1 MTKLT
6 TITYLF
12 MGLSVAMSCLR
23 ADMTPSPNSTTQP
36 LPSVSQPANTNAAP
50 ADSASASPVDDKTK
64 QETKSLLPTFDP
76 KTETVA
82 WDGGTWKV
90 ENNRLF
96 RSQFVK
102 YLNDPE
108 ETDKISTQYSDLL
121 AQIQQLLTP
130 GQTSDTSVDQAW
142 KLLFEAAKFR
152 ADSQLCND
160 IADAV
165 YASWQCKSEQAHLAK
180 ANDSIRSEKEN
191 IAWNMEQE
199 VSQDDLLKSPA
210 GGSSG
215 TGAAGGDDATR
226 ASMENDEMRRE
237 IRLKPDQDRLEE
249 LEAQSKANSIK
260 LEASELQ
267 AKIQFQT
274 MIVQMFFQRRF
285 EHVIIACRFYQAIFG
300 DGDQKLLLG
309 EQIKATLTSSSGID
323 PTISVISALTHEAIQ
338 NVNDGIDAYLFMM
351 KKGELDGAT
360 ERLQEAYAMGLNLP
374 AVKTL
379 PRSQK
384 ELGYEYTQKS
394 NQLLDALDVK
404 DYDRAQKL
412 ADELQKM
419 ATDFNPT
426 KPIAVIQTAQTISR
440 MHLAKAKAAASQNDE
455 KTLETELAAAADIWP
470 RNPDLEKLSVGI
482 FNQADLQQHTLSD
495 LDSLMAQKNYRQI
508 YEDKA
513 KYIAATATQP
523 DKAKQLG
530 DILEK
535 MEEIELSLV
544 QADRYSKMGDYRG
557 AWECLEVNRRSLPED
572 TKLNEARL
580 NYATQAAEFVEELNT
595 AAQQEKDG
603 NMGSSLS
610 LYLQAYADYPP
621 SKLAQEGIQK
631 VMGELVPD
639 LKGNVAGQDGKIAGA
654 LTK

>member
-1 MTKLT
+1 MKKL
-6 TITYLF
+6 IRNIFVFAGSIIIASSLQ
-12 MGLSVAMSCLR
+12 
-23 ADMTPSPNSTTQP
+23 ADLTPSPSSATQP
-36 LPSVSQPANTNAAP
+36 LPTAPQPANTNAAP
-50 ADSASASPVDDKTK
+50 ADGGPLVDDGTK
-64 QETKSLLPTFDP
+64 ADAKSLLPTFDP
-76 KTETVA
+76 KSETVA

-90 ENNRLF
+90 ENNRIF

-108 ETDKISTQYSDLL
+108 ETDKASTEYEATL

-130 GQTSDTSVDQAW
+130 GRATDANVDQAW

-165 YASWQCKSEQAHLAK
+165 YALWQTKSEQSHLAN
-180 ANDSIRSEKEN
+180 ANDSIVSEEKTL
-191 IAWNMEQE
+191 AWNMEQS
-199 VSQDDLLKSPA
+199 VSQDDLFAAPT
-210 GGSSG
+210 G
-215 TGAAGGDDATR
+215 TDDAAR
-226 ASMENDEMRRE
+226 SAMEDEQLKRE
-237 IRLKPDQDRLEE
+237 IRLKPDQERLAE
-249 LEAQSKANSIK
+249 LEAQSKANSVK

-285 EHVIIACRFYQAIFG
+285 EHVIISCQFYQAIFG

-309 EQIKATLTSSSGID
+309 EQIKSMLTSSSGID
-323 PTISVISALTHEAIQ
+323 PTVSVVSALTHEAIQ
-338 NVNDGIDAYLFMM
+338 NVNDGVDAYHFMM
-351 KKGELDGAT
+351 SKGELDGAT

-374 AVKTL
+374 AIKTL

-404 DYDRAQKL
+404 DYDGAQKL
-412 ADELQKM
+412 VDDLEKM
-419 ATDFNPT
+419 ATDFDPT
-426 KPIAVIQTAQTISR
+426 KPLAAIQTAQTSSR
-440 MHLAKAKAAASQNDE
+440 MHLAKAAASQNDE
-455 KTLETELAAAADIWP
+455 KTLETELTAAADIWP
-470 RNPDLEKLSVGI
+470 RNPDLEKLSLGI

-513 KYIAATATQP
+513 KYIAATATEP

-544 QADRYSKMGDYRG
+544 QADRYAKIGDYRG
-557 AWECLEVNRRSLPED
+557 AWECLEINRRTLPED
-572 TKLNEARL
+572 TKLSEARL
-580 NYATQAAEFVEELNT
+580 NYATQAADFVETLNT

-603 NMGSSLS
+603 NLGSSLS
-610 LYLQAYADYPP
+610 LYLQAYNDYPP

-631 VMGELVPD
+631 VVGELVPD
-639 LKGNVAGQDGKIAGA
+639 IKGNGPGQDSAVAGDPAK
-654 LTK
+654 

>member
-1 MTKLT
+1 MKKFGV
-6 TITYLF
+6 ISF
-12 MGLSVAMSCLR
+12 MVAGGVMVTSSLW
-23 ADMTPSPNSTTQP
+23 ADLTPSPDSTTQP
-36 LPSVSQPANTNAAP
+36 LPTAPQPVNTNAAP
-50 ADSASASPVDDKTK
+50 ADNSPLVDDKAK
-64 QETKSLLPTFDP
+64 GDAKSLLPTFDP
-76 KTETVA
+76 KSETVA
-82 WDGGTWKV
+82 WDGGQWKI

-108 ETDKISTQYSDLL
+108 ETDKASVQYEAVL

-130 GQTSDTSVDQAW
+130 GQATDASVDQAW

-165 YASWQCKSEQAHLAK
+165 YALWQTKSEQTHLAT
-180 ANDSIRSEKEN
+180 ANDSIRSEEETL
-191 IAWNMEQE
+191 AWNMEQE
-199 VSQDDLLKSPA
+199 VSQDNLFASPA
-210 GGSSG
+210 GK
-215 TGAAGGDDATR
+215 DDAART
-226 ASMENDEMRRE
+226 SMEDEQLKRE
-237 IRLKPDQDRLEE
+237 IRLKPDQERLEE
-249 LEAQSKANSIK
+249 LEGQSKANAVK

-285 EHVIIACRFYQAIFG
+285 EHVIIACQFYQAIFG

-309 EQIKATLTSSSGID
+309 EQIKSMLTSSSGID
-323 PTISVISALTHEAIQ
+323 PTVSVVSSLTHEAIQ
-338 NVNDGIDAYLFMM
+338 SVNDGIDAYLFMM
-351 KKGELDGAT
+351 KKGELEGAT
-360 ERLQEAYAMGLNLP
+360 ERLQEAYSMGLNLP

-379 PRSQK
+379 PRDQK
-384 ELGYEYTQKS
+384 ELAYEYTQQS
-394 NQLLDALDVK
+394 NELLDALEVK

-412 ADELQKM
+412 VDSLQKM

-426 KPIAVIQTAQTISR
+426 KPLAVIQTAQTISR

-455 KTLETELAAAADIWP
+455 KTLETELTAAADLWP
-470 RNPDLEKLSVGI
+470 RNPDLEKLSLGI

-544 QADRYSKMGDYRG
+544 QADRYAGIGDYRG
-557 AWECLEVNRRSLPED
+557 AWECLEINRRNLPED
-572 TKLNEARL
+572 TKLSEARL
-580 NYATQAAEFVEELNT
+580 NYATQAADFVQELNT
-595 AAQQEKDG
+595 AAQKEKDG
-603 NMGSSLS
+603 NLGSSLS
-610 LYLQAYADYPP
+610 LYLQAYNEYPP
-621 SKLAQEGIQK
+621 SKLAEEGIRK
-631 VMGELVPD
+631 VTGELVPD
-639 LKGNVAGQDGKIAGA
+639 IKGSGAPQEGKVAGDGSQ
-654 LTK
+654 

>member
-1 MTKLT
+1 MKKLIRIVFT
-6 TITYLF
+6 FAGWVVT
-12 MGLSVAMSCLR
+12 ASCIQ

-36 LPSVSQPANTNAAP
+36 LPTAPQPANTNAAP
-50 ADSASASPVDDKTK
+50 ADGGPLVDDGTK
-64 QETKSLLPTFDP
+64 ADAKSLLPTFDP
-76 KTETVA
+76 KSETVA

-90 ENNRLF
+90 ENNRIF

-108 ETDKISTQYSDLL
+108 ETDKASTQYEAIL

-130 GQTSDTSVDQAW
+130 GQATDANVDQAW

-165 YASWQCKSEQAHLAK
+165 YALWQTKSEQSHLAT
-180 ANDSIRSEKEN
+180 ANESIRSEEN
-191 IAWNMEQE
+191 TLAWNMEQS
-199 VSQDDLLKSPA
+199 VSQDDLFASP
-210 GGSSG
+210 
-215 TGAAGGDDATR
+215 TGKDNASAQ
-226 ASMENDEMRRE
+226 ASMEDAQLKRE
-237 IRLKPDQDRLEE
+237 IRLKPDQERLAE
-249 LEAQSKANSIK
+249 LEAQSKENSVK

-285 EHVIIACRFYQAIFG
+285 EHVIISCQFYQAIFG

-309 EQIKATLTSSSGID
+309 AQIKAMLTSSSGID
-323 PTISVISALTHEAIQ
+323 PTVSVVSALTHEAIQ
-338 NVNDGIDAYLFMM
+338 NVNDGVDAYNFMM
-351 KKGELDGAT
+351 SKGELDGAT
-360 ERLQEAYAMGLNLP
+360 ERLQEAYAMGQNLP
-374 AVKTL
+374 AIKTL

-404 DYDRAQKL
+404 DYDGAQKL
-412 ADELQKM
+412 VDQLQKM
-419 ATDFNPT
+419 ATDFDPT
-426 KPIAVIQTAQTISR
+426 KPLAAIQTAQTISR

-455 KTLETELAAAADIWP
+455 KTLETELTAAADIWP
-470 RNPDLEKLSVGI
+470 RNPDLEKLSLGI

-513 KYIAATATQP
+513 KYIAATATEP

-544 QADRYSKMGDYRG
+544 QADRYAKIGDYRG
-557 AWECLEVNRRSLPED
+557 AWECLEINRRTLPED
-572 TKLNEARL
+572 TKLSEARL
-580 NYATQAAEFVEELNT
+580 NYATQAADFVETLNT

-603 NMGSSLS
+603 NLGSSLS
-610 LYLQAYADYPP
+610 LYLQAYNDYPP
-621 SKLAQEGIQK
+621 SKLAQEGIQQ
-631 VMGELVPD
+631 VVSELVPD
-639 LKGNVAGQDGKIAGA
+639 IKSDAGNGTTQDQDNKIAGDPA
-654 LTK
+654 K

>member
-1 MTKLT
+1 MKKL
-6 TITYLF
+6 IRNIFVFAGSIIIASSLQ
-12 MGLSVAMSCLR
+12 
-23 ADMTPSPNSTTQP
+23 ADLTPSPSSATQP
-36 LPSVSQPANTNAAP
+36 LPTAPQPANTNAAP
-50 ADSASASPVDDKTK
+50 ADGGPLVDDGTK
-64 QETKSLLPTFDP
+64 A
-76 KTETVA
+76 ETVA

-90 ENNRLF
+90 ENNRIF

-108 ETDKISTQYSDLL
+108 ETDKASTEYEATL

-130 GQTSDTSVDQAW
+130 GRATDANVDQAW

-165 YASWQCKSEQAHLAK
+165 YALWQTKSEQSHLAN
-180 ANDSIRSEKEN
+180 ANDSIVSEEKTL
-191 IAWNMEQE
+191 AWNMEQS
-199 VSQDDLLKSPA
+199 VSQDDLFAAPT
-210 GGSSG
+210 G
-215 TGAAGGDDATR
+215 TDDAAR
-226 ASMENDEMRRE
+226 SAMEDEQLKRE
-237 IRLKPDQDRLEE
+237 IRLKPDQERLAE
-249 LEAQSKANSIK
+249 LEAQSKANSVK

-285 EHVIIACRFYQAIFG
+285 EHVIISCQFYQAIFG

-309 EQIKATLTSSSGID
+309 EQIKSMLTSSSGID
-323 PTISVISALTHEAIQ
+323 PTVSVVSALTHEAIQ
-338 NVNDGIDAYLFMM
+338 NVNDGVDAYHFMM
-351 KKGELDGAT
+351 SKGELDGAT

-374 AVKTL
+374 AIKTL

-404 DYDRAQKL
+404 DYDGAQKL
-412 ADELQKM
+412 VDDLEKM
-419 ATDFNPT
+419 ATDFDPT
-426 KPIAVIQTAQTISR
+426 KPLAAIQTAQTISR

-455 KTLETELAAAADIWP
+455 KTLETELTAAADIWP
-470 RNPDLEKLSVGI
+470 RNPDLEKLSLGI

-513 KYIAATATQP
+513 KYIAATATEP

-544 QADRYSKMGDYRG
+544 QADRYAKIGDYRG
-557 AWECLEVNRRSLPED
+557 AWECLEINRRTLPED
-572 TKLNEARL
+572 TKLSEARL
-580 NYATQAAEFVEELNT
+580 NYATQAADFVETLNT

-603 NMGSSLS
+603 NLGSSLS
-610 LYLQAYADYPP
+610 LYLQAYNDYPP

-631 VMGELVPD
+631 VVGELVPD
-639 LKGNVAGQDGKIAGA
+639 IKGNGPGQDSAVAGDPAK
-654 LTK
+654 

>member
-1 MTKLT
+1 MKKLNS
-6 TITYLF
+6 IVF
-12 MGLSVAMSCLR
+12 VFVAWVVAAPCLH
-23 ADMTPSPNSTTQP
+23 ADMTPSPGSSTQP
-36 LPSVSQPANTNAAP
+36 LPTAPTPASTNAAP
-50 ADSASASPVDDKTK
+50 ADGGPLVDDGTK
-64 QETKSLLPTFDP
+64 AEVKSLLPTFDP

-90 ENNRLF
+90 ENNRIF

-108 ETDKISTQYSDLL
+108 ESDKASTQYEAVL
-121 AQIQQLLTP
+121 AQIQQLLTV
-130 GQTSDTSVDQAW
+130 GQATDANVDQAW

-165 YASWQCKSEQAHLAK
+165 YASWQCKSEQSHLAT
-180 ANDSIRSEKEN
+180 ANDSIRSEEQTL
-191 IAWNMEQE
+191 AWNMEQS
-199 VSQDDLLKSPA
+199 VSQDDLFATP
-210 GGSSG
+210 SG
-215 TGAAGGDDATR
+215 KDDAAR
-226 ASMENDEMRRE
+226 AAMEDEQLKRE
-237 IRLKPDQDRLEE
+237 IRLKPDQERLAE
-249 LEAQSKANSIK
+249 LEAQSKTNSVK

-285 EHVIIACRFYQAIFG
+285 EHVIIACQFYQAIFG

-309 EQIKATLTSSSGID
+309 EQIKAMLTSSSGID
-323 PTISVISALTHEAIQ
+323 PTVSVVSALTHEAIQ
-338 NVNDGIDAYLFMM
+338 NVNDGVDAYLFMM
-351 KKGELDGAT
+351 SKGELDGAT

-374 AVKTL
+374 TVKTL

-394 NQLLDALDVK
+394 NQLVDALDVK
-404 DYDRAQKL
+404 DYDGAQKL
-412 ADELQKM
+412 VDELQKM

-426 KPIAVIQTAQTISR
+426 KPLAVIQTAQTISR

-455 KTLETELAAAADIWP
+455 KTLETELTAAADIWP
-470 RNPDLEKLSVGI
+470 RNPDLEKLSLGI
-482 FNQADLQQHTLSD
+482 FNQADLQQHTLAD

-513 KYIAATATQP
+513 RYIAATATEP
-523 DKAKQLG
+523 DKARQLG

-544 QADRYSKMGDYRG
+544 QADRYAKIGDYRG
-557 AWECLEVNRRSLPED
+557 AWECLEINRRTLPED
-572 TKLNEARL
+572 TKLSEARL
-580 NYATQAAEFVEELNT
+580 NYATQAADFVEELNT

-603 NMGSSLS
+603 NLGSSLA
-610 LYLQAYADYPP
+610 LYLQAYNEYPP

-631 VMGELVPD
+631 VVGELVPD
-639 LKGNVAGQDGKIAGA
+639 IKGNGTPGDSTVAGDPPK
-654 LTK
+654 

>member
-1 MTKLT
+1 MRNPGHLVFAFAS
-6 TITYLF
+6 LAV
-12 MGLSVAMSCLR
+12 VAPCLR
-23 ADMTPSPNSTTQP
+23 ADLTTAPNGATQP
-36 LPSVSQPANTNAAP
+36 LPTAQPAPNTNAAP
-50 ADSASASPVDDKTK
+50 ADGSNAPLVDDSTK
-64 QETKSLLPTFDP
+64 AAAKSLLPTFDP
-76 KTETVA
+76 KSEIVA

-108 ETDKISTQYSDLL
+108 ETDKASTQYEAIL
-121 AQIQQLLTP
+121 AQIQQLLAP
-130 GQTSDTSVDQAW
+130 GQATDANVDQAW

-165 YASWQCKSEQAHLAK
+165 YALWQCKSEQAHLAK
-180 ANDSIRSEKEN
+180 ANDSIRSEEQTL
-191 IAWNMEQE
+191 AWNMEQS
-199 VSQDDLLKSPA
+199 VSQDDLFAAP
-210 GGSSG
+210 
-215 TGAAGGDDATR
+215 TGKDDAAR
-226 ASMENDEMRRE
+226 ATMEDEQLKRE
-237 IRLKPDQDRLEE
+237 IRLKPDEERLAD
-249 LEAQSKANSIK
+249 LEAQSKANSVK
-260 LEASELQ
+260 LEASEVQ

-285 EHVIIACRFYQAIFG
+285 EHVIIACQFYQAIFG

-309 EQIKATLTSSSGID
+309 EQIKAMLTSSSGID

-379 PRSQK
+379 PRDQK

-412 ADELQKM
+412 VDDLQKM
-419 ATDFNPT
+419 AADFNPT
-426 KPIAVIQTAQTISR
+426 KPLAEIQTAQTISR

-455 KTLETELAAAADIWP
+455 KTLETELAAAAEIWP
-470 RNPDLEKLSVGI
+470 RNPDLEKLSLGI
-482 FNQADLQQHTLSD
+482 FNQADLQQHTLAD
-495 LDSLMAQKNYRQI
+495 LDSLLAQKNYRQI

-513 KYIAATATQP
+513 KYIAATATLP

-544 QADRYSKMGDYRG
+544 QADRYAKVEDYRG
-557 AWECLEVNRRSLPED
+557 AWECLEINRRSLPED

-580 NYATQAAEFVEELNT
+580 NYATQAADFVAMLNT
-595 AAQQEKDG
+595 AAQREKDG
-603 NMGSSLS
+603 NLGSSLS
-610 LYLQAYADYPP
+610 LYLQAYSDYPP

-631 VMGELVPD
+631 VVGELAPD
-639 LKGNVAGQDGKIAGA
+639 LKGNGSNSAGDNGAVAGAIA
-654 LTK
+654 K

>member
-1 MTKLT
+1 MKKPLPIIFAFAGWMLVALCLKAD
-6 TITYLF
+6 ITP
-12 MGLSVAMSCLR
+12 
-23 ADMTPSPNSTTQP
+23 TPTSSTQP
-36 LPSVSQPANTNAAP
+36 LPSAPQPANTNAAP
-50 ADSASASPVDDKTK
+50 ADGGPIVDDQTKTAA
-64 QETKSLLPTFDP
+64 KSLLPTFDP

-90 ENNRLF
+90 ENNRIF

-108 ETDKISTQYSDLL
+108 ETDENSTKYEAIL
-121 AQIQQLLTP
+121 AQIQQLLMP
-130 GQTSDTSVDQAW
+130 GQATNENVDQAW
-142 KLLFEAAKFR
+142 KLLFEAAKYQ

-160 IADAV
+160 IADSV
-165 YASWQCKSEQAHLAK
+165 YALWQCKSEQSHLAT
-180 ANDSIRSEKEN
+180 ANDSIRSEEKD
-191 IAWNMEQE
+191 IAWNMEQS
-199 VSQDDLLKSPA
+199 VSQDDLFAPPGKD
-210 GGSSG
+210 GSARS
-215 TGAAGGDDATR
+215 
-226 ASMENDEMRRE
+226 SMEDDQLKRE
-237 IRLKPDQDRLEE
+237 IRLKPDQERLAE
-249 LEAQSKANSIK
+249 LEAQSKANSVK

-285 EHVIIACRFYQAIFG
+285 EHVIIACEFYQATFG

-309 EQIKATLTSSSGID
+309 EQVKAMLTSSSGID
-323 PTISVISALTHEAIQ
+323 PTVSVVSSLTHEAIQ
-338 NVNDGIDAYLFMM
+338 SVNDGIDAYLFMM

-379 PRSQK
+379 PRTQK
-384 ELGYEYTQKS
+384 ELGYQYTQKS
-394 NQLLDALDVK
+394 NELLDALDVK

-412 ADELQKM
+412 VDELQKM
-419 ATDFNPT
+419 ATDFNST
-426 KPIAVIQTAQTISR
+426 KPLAAIQTAQTISR

-455 KTLETELAAAADIWP
+455 KTLETELTAAADIWP

-482 FNQADLQQHTLSD
+482 FNQADLQQHTLTD

-513 KYIAATATQP
+513 KYIAATATLP
-523 DKAKQLG
+523 DKTKQLG

-544 QADRYSKMGDYRG
+544 QAERYSKIGDYRG
-557 AWECLEVNRRSLPED
+557 AWECLEINRRNLPED
-572 TKLNEARL
+572 TKMSEARL
-580 NYATQAAEFVEELNT
+580 NYATQASDFVETLNT
-595 AAQQEKDG
+595 AAQEDKDG
-603 NMGSSLS
+603 NLGSSLS
-610 LYLQAYADYPP
+610 RYLQAFNDYPP

-631 VMGELVPD
+631 VSAELVPD
-639 LKGNVAGQDGKIAGA
+639 LKGNGSSPDTKVAGDSSK
-654 LTK
+654 

>member
-1 MTKLT
+1 MKKLT
-6 TITYLF
+6 RIVFAFAGWIAT
-12 MGLSVAMSCLR
+12 ASCLQ
-23 ADMTPSPNSTTQP
+23 AEIMPSPNSTTQP
-36 LPSVSQPANTNAAP
+36 LPTASQPPNTNAAP
-50 ADSASASPVDDKTK
+50 ADGGPLVDDKTK
-64 QETKSLLPTFDP
+64 SEAKSLLPSIDP

-108 ETDKISTQYSDLL
+108 ETDKASTQYEAIL

-130 GQTSDTSVDQAW
+130 GQATDVNVDQAW

-165 YASWQCKSEQAHLAK
+165 YALWQCKSEQAHLAK
-180 ANDSIRSEKEN
+180 ANDSIRSEQE
-191 IAWNMEQE
+191 ILAWNMEQS
-199 VSQDDLLKSPA
+199 VSQDNLFAAP
-210 GGSSG
+210 
-215 TGAAGGDDATR
+215 TGKDDASAQ
-226 ASMENDEMRRE
+226 ASMEDAQLKRE
-237 IRLKPDQDRLEE
+237 IRLKPDQDRLLE
-249 LEAQSKANSIK
+249 LEAQSKANSVK

-285 EHVIIACRFYQAIFG
+285 EHVIISCRFYQAIFG
-300 DGDQKLLLG
+300 DGDQKLLMG
-309 EQIKATLTSSSGID
+309 EQIKALLTSSSGID
-323 PTISVISALTHEAIQ
+323 PTVSVVSSLTHEAIQ

-394 NQLLDALDVK
+394 NELLDSLDVK
-404 DYDRAQKL
+404 DYTRAQNL
-412 ADELQKM
+412 VDDLQKI

-426 KPIAVIQTAQTISR
+426 KPLAAIQTAQTISR

-455 KTLETELAAAADIWP
+455 KTLETELTAAADIWP
-470 RNPDLEKLSVGI
+470 RNPDLEKLSLGI
-482 FNQADLQQHTLSD
+482 FNQADLQQHALSD

-508 YEDKA
+508 FEDKA
-513 KYIAATATQP
+513 KYIAATAMQP

-530 DILEK
+530 EILEK

-544 QADRYSKMGDYRG
+544 QADRYSKIGDYRG
-557 AWECLEVNRRSLPED
+557 AWECLEINRRNLPED
-572 TKLNEARL
+572 TKLSEARL
-580 NYATQAAEFVEELNT
+580 GYATQAADFVQELNT

-603 NMGSSLS
+603 NLGSSLS

-631 VMGELVPD
+631 VVGELVPD
-639 LKGNVAGQDGKIAGA
+639 IKGNGTPQDSKVAGDPVK
-654 LTK
+654 

>member
-1 MTKLT
+1 MRKLPWLT
-6 TITYLF
+6 FAFSWLVVTAVLLHADITP
-12 MGLSVAMSCLR
+12 
-23 ADMTPSPNSTTQP
+23 TPNSTTQP
-36 LPSVSQPANTNAAP
+36 LPTAPQPANTNAAP
-50 ADSASASPVDDKTK
+50 ADGGPVVDDKTK
-64 QETKSLLPTFDP
+64 ADAKSLLPTFDP

-108 ETDKISTQYSDLL
+108 ETDQASTQYQGILVK
-121 AQIQQLLTP
+121 IQQLLAP
-130 GQTSDTSVDQAW
+130 GQATNENVDQAW
-142 KLLFEAAKFR
+142 KLLFEAAKYR

-165 YASWQCKSEQAHLAK
+165 YASWQCKSEQTHLAA
-180 ANDSIRSEKEN
+180 ANESIRSEEKD
-191 IAWNMEQE
+191 IAWNMEQS
-199 VSQDDLLKSPA
+199 VSQDNLFAAPSGKDDVARSTMEDEQLK
-210 GGSSG
+210 
-215 TGAAGGDDATR
+215 
-226 ASMENDEMRRE
+226 RE
-237 IRLKPDQDRLEE
+237 IRLKPDQQRLVE
-249 LEAQSKANSIK
+249 LEAQSKANSVK

-285 EHVIIACRFYQAIFG
+285 EHDLIACDFYQAIFG

-309 EQIKATLTSSSGID
+309 EQIKAMLTSSSGID
-323 PTISVISALTHEAIQ
+323 PTVSVVSSLTHEAIQ

-374 AVKTL
+374 SVKTL
-379 PRSQK
+379 PRTQK

-404 DYDRAQKL
+404 DYDGAQKL
-412 ADELQKM
+412 VDQLQKM
-419 ATDFNPT
+419 ATDFDPT
-426 KPIAVIQTAQTISR
+426 KPLAAIQTAQTISR

-455 KTLETELAAAADIWP
+455 KTLETELTAAADIWP
-470 RNPDLEKLSVGI
+470 RNPDLEKLSLGI

-495 LDSLMAQKNYRQI
+495 LDSLMAQKNFRQI

-513 KYIAATATQP
+513 KYIAATATLP

-544 QADRYSKMGDYRG
+544 QADRYSKIGDYRG
-557 AWECLEVNRRSLPED
+557 AWECLEINRRNLPED
-572 TKLNEARL
+572 TKLSEARL
-580 NYATQAAEFVEELNT
+580 SYATQAADFVETLNT
-595 AAQQEKDG
+595 AAQEDKDG
-603 NMGSSLS
+603 NLGSSLS
-610 LYLQAYADYPP
+610 RYLQAYNDYPP

-631 VMGELVPD
+631 LVGELVPD
-639 LKGNVAGQDGKIAGA
+639 VKGNGAGTDNKVVGNSEK
-654 LTK
+654 

>member
-1 MTKLT
+1 MKKGAP
-6 TITYLF
+6 IVVGF
-12 MGLSVAMSCLR
+12 GGWIAVAFFLQ
-23 ADMTPSPNSTTQP
+23 ADLTPSPSATTQP
-36 LPSVSQPANTNAAP
+36 LPTAPTTPSTNAAP
-50 ADSASASPVDDKTK
+50 ADSAPLVDDKTK
-64 QETKSLLPTFDP
+64 TDAQSLLPTFDP
-76 KTETVA
+76 KSETVA

-108 ETDKISTQYSDLL
+108 ETDKASTQYEAVL

-130 GQTSDTSVDQAW
+130 GQATDANVDQAW

-165 YASWQCKSEQAHLAK
+165 YALWQTKSEQTHLAT
-180 ANDSIRSEKEN
+180 ANDSIRSEEETL
-191 IAWNMEQE
+191 AWNMEQS
-199 VSQDDLLKSPA
+199 VSQDNLFAAP
-210 GGSSG
+210 SG
-215 TGAAGGDDATR
+215 KDDAAR
-226 ASMENDEMRRE
+226 ASMEDEQMKRE
-237 IRLKPDQDRLEE
+237 IRLKPDQERLAE
-249 LEAQSKANSIK
+249 LEGQSKANSVK

-267 AKIQFQT
+267 AKVQFQT

-285 EHVIIACRFYQAIFG
+285 EHVIISCQFYQAIFG

-309 EQIKATLTSSSGID
+309 EQIKSMLTSSSGID
-323 PTISVISALTHEAIQ
+323 PTVSVISSLTHEAIQ

-351 KKGELDGAT
+351 KKGELEGAT
-360 ERLQEAYAMGLNLP
+360 ERLQEAYATGLNLP

-379 PRSQK
+379 PRTQK
-384 ELGYEYTQKS
+384 ELAYEYTQKS

-404 DYDRAQKL
+404 DYDGAQKL
-412 ADELQKM
+412 VDDLQKM
-419 ATDFNPT
+419 ATDFDST
-426 KPIAVIQTAQTISR
+426 KPLAAIQTAQTISR

-455 KTLETELAAAADIWP
+455 KTLETELTAAADLWP
-470 RNPDLEKLSVGI
+470 RNPDLEKLSLGI

-544 QADRYSKMGDYRG
+544 QADRYSKIGDYRG
-557 AWECLEVNRRSLPED
+557 AWECLEINRRSLPED
-572 TKLNEARL
+572 TKLSEARL
-580 NYATQAAEFVEELNT
+580 NYATQAADFVEELNT

-603 NMGSSLS
+603 NLGSSLS
-610 LYLQAYADYPP
+610 LYLQAYNDYPP

-631 VMGELVPD
+631 VTGELVPD
-639 LKGNVAGQDGKIAGA
+639 IKSTEAMQDGKVAGA
-654 LTK
+654 PAQ

>member
-1 MTKLT
+1 MKKLSR
-6 TITYLF
+6 IIF
-12 MGLSVAMSCLR
+12 AFAGWIVAASCLR
-23 ADMTPSPNSTTQP
+23 ADMTPSPNSATQP
-36 LPSVSQPANTNAAP
+36 LPSATSPANTNAAP
-50 ADSASASPVDDKTK
+50 ADGGPLVDDSTK
-64 QETKSLLPTFDP
+64 AEAKSLLPTFDP

-90 ENNRLF
+90 ENNRIF

-108 ETDKISTQYSDLL
+108 ETDKASTQYEAVL

-130 GQTSDTSVDQAW
+130 GRATDANVDQAW

-165 YASWQCKSEQAHLAK
+165 YALWQCKSEQSHLAT
-180 ANDSIRSEKEN
+180 ANESICSEEN
-191 IAWNMEQE
+191 TLAWNMEQS
-199 VSQDDLLKSPA
+199 VSQDDLFAAP
-210 GGSSG
+210 SG
-215 TGAAGGDDATR
+215 KDDAAR
-226 ASMENDEMRRE
+226 ASMEDAQLKRE
-237 IRLKPDQDRLEE
+237 IRLKPDQERLAE
-249 LEAQSKANSIK
+249 LEAQSKVNSVK

-285 EHVIIACRFYQAIFG
+285 EHVIISCRFYQAIFG

-309 EQIKATLTSSSGID
+309 AQIKAMLTSSSGID
-323 PTISVISALTHEAIQ
+323 PTVSVISALTHEAMQ

-351 KKGELDGAT
+351 QKGELDGAT

-404 DYDRAQKL
+404 DYDRGQKL
-412 ADELQKM
+412 VDDLQKM

-426 KPIAVIQTAQTISR
+426 KPLAAIQTAQTISR

-455 KTLETELAAAADIWP
+455 KTLETELTAAADIWP
-470 RNPDLEKLSVGI
+470 RNPDLEKLSLGI

-495 LDSLMAQKNYRQI
+495 LDSLLAQKNYRQI

-513 KYIAATATQP
+513 KYIAATATVP
-523 DKAKQLG
+523 DKAKQLEG
-530 DILEK
+530 ILEK

-544 QADRYSKMGDYRG
+544 QAQRYAEIGDYRG
-557 AWECLEVNRRSLPED
+557 AWECLEINRRNLPED

-580 NYATQAAEFVEELNT
+580 TYATQAADFVQELNT
-595 AAQQEKDG
+595 AAQQEKDS
-603 NMGSSLS
+603 NLGSSLS

-631 VMGELVPD
+631 VGAELLPD
-639 LKGNVAGQDGKIAGA
+639 IKSNVARQDGQITGDPAK
-654 LTK
+654 